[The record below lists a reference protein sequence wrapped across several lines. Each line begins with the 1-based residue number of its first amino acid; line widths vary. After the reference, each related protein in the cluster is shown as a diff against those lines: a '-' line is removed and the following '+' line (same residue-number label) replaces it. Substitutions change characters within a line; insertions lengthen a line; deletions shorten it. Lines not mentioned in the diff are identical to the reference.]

1 MIIAVDFDG
10 TLVDHVF
17 PEIGEPVP
25 EAFDWLRRFKEAG
38 AFLILYTM
46 RADERGH
53 RSVEM
58 FPGERRFLTEAVEF
72 CRQQGIEFDA
82 LNRNPQQ
89 DEWTSSPK
97 AYAHVYID
105 DAAFGCPLSSPKNG
119 GRPTVDWSVV
129 GPAVMEMI
137 TSSPVYEIIPRETD
151 NMPKVQ
157 DGEAMRGM
165 R

>member
-10 TLVDHVF
+10 TLVNHVF
-17 PEIGEPVP
+17 PEIGEPVDN
-25 EAFDWLRRFKEAG
+25 AFDWLKRFKAAG

-53 RSVEM
+53 RSEAM
-58 FPGERRFLTEAVEF
+58 FPGERKFLTEAVEF
-72 CRQQGIEFDA
+72 CCQQGVEFDA

-97 AYAHVYID
+97 AYAHIYID
-105 DAAFGCPLSSPKNG
+105 DAAFGCPLCPPVNG

-137 TSSPVYEIIPRETD
+137 ESQPVYEIIPRE
-151 NMPKVQ
+151 NAAV
-157 DGEAMRGM
+157 EIES
-165 R
+165 